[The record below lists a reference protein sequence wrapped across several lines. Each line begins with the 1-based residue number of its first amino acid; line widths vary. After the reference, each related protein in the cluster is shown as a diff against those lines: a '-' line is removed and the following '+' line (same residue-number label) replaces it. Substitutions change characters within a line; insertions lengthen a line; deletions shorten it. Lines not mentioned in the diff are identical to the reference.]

1 METRWIVLFAFLVL
15 FVRLSASAECGGP
28 TAPAKLRSLYIADVR
43 DGSPAEVKAL
53 AALHDKHMAGCKAAG
68 LVVREGSGPAIT
80 QDPAA
85 FGFKILPNNSHMGD
99 YASWSDWR
107 SLEDLRA
114 CVAKGLKDGSVTSM
128 RKIALRAAR
137 IVFPLDTKE
146 GVVTIAKDL
155 KDCSTSSFAPA
166 KVRLMIAYVLKD
178 PASVPTAI
186 SLQNKIT
193 AAAAVKPIRYGTG
206 GRAALGK
213 DEYIW
218 GKGIK
223 KTADWGVWYDFASE
237 ADMRAYFAPSDAA
250 THKVRTQ
257 LRGLATSVVRIA
269 IPLA

>member
-1 METRWIVLFAFLVL
+1 MRPLLL
-15 FVRLSASAECGGP
+15 L
-28 TAPAKLRSLYIADVR
+28 LLLQDVK

-53 AALHDKHMAGCKAAG
+53 AAAHDKWMQGCKAAG
-68 LVVREGSGPAIT
+68 LVVRQGSGPAIS
-80 QDPAA
+80 QDPAL
-85 FGFKILPNNSHMGD
+85 FGFKTLPNNSHMGD
-99 YASWSDWR
+99 YSSWSDWR
-107 SLEDLRA
+107 TLEDLRA
-114 CVAKGLKDGSVTSM
+114 CVAMGLEDGTVTAM

-146 GVVTIAKDL
+146 GVVAVAKNL

-186 SLQNKIT
+186 ALQNKIT

-213 DEYIW
+213 DEYVW
-218 GKGIK
+218 GKGIN

-237 ADMRAYFAPSDAA
+237 ADMRAYFAPADAA

-257 LRGLATSVVRIA
+257 LRGLATSAVRIA